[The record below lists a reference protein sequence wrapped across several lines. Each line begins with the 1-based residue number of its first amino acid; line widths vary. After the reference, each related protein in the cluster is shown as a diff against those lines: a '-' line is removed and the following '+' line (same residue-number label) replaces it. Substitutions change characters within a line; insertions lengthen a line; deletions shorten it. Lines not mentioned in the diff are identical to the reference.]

1 MKILL
6 YGGTFDPPHYGHL
19 NNLRAAASR
28 VQPDEI
34 VVMPAGVSPF
44 KQMSAT
50 PGALRAEMCGCFV
63 EAVQGPRAAARA
75 LHVSTWEIEQAA
87 AGRRNYTV
95 LTLEML
101 ARQYPGAEL
110 YLAIGSDM
118 LLSFDGWHRWQDILR
133 LAHLVVTSRNTG
145 DIPALQAKAEQLD
158 PGGSR
163 VLFAPVTALPM
174 ASSDIRARLAGGE
187 SCENELP
194 ALVQRVIAREGL
206 YRAKGDGANT
216 GSVKQAKELVR
227 GRLSDK
233 RYEHTINVKKM
244 AVKLAKRYGADEEKA
259 ALAAILHDSAKEIS
273 KDEMR
278 EIMRQYPQYAEGG
291 ESRPTPVWHGICASI
306 LARTQWG
313 VEDEAILSAIA
324 CHTAGKPGM
333 SKLDKIV
340 YLADM
345 TSAERDW
352 PGVNKLRKLELKD
365 LDAAMLAALKQTND
379 FVLSQ
384 GKPLDPV
391 SKAAY
396 DDIKARVN
404 ARG

>member
-50 PGALRAEMCGCFV
+50 PGALRAEMCGCFA

-133 LAHLVVTSRNTG
+133 LAHLVVTSRNAG
-145 DIPALQAKAEQLD
+145 DAPELGAKARQLD
-158 PGGSR
+158 PAGQR
-163 VLFAPVTALPM
+163 ILFAPVTALPM
-174 ASSDIRARLAGGE
+174 ASSALRQRLAAGE
-187 SCENELP
+187 DCAEELP
-194 ALVQRVIAREGL
+194 EAVRAVIRREHL
-206 YRAKGDGANT
+206 Y
-216 GSVKQAKELVR
+216 
-227 GRLSDK
+227 
-233 RYEHTINVKKM
+233 
-244 AVKLAKRYGADEEKA
+244 
-259 ALAAILHDSAKEIS
+259 
-273 KDEMR
+273 
-278 EIMRQYPQYAEGG
+278 
-291 ESRPTPVWHGICASI
+291 
-306 LARTQWG
+306 
-313 VEDEAILSAIA
+313 
-324 CHTAGKPGM
+324 
-333 SKLDKIV
+333 
-340 YLADM
+340 
-345 TSAERDW
+345 
-352 PGVNKLRKLELKD
+352 
-365 LDAAMLAALKQTND
+365 QT
-379 FVLSQ
+379 
-384 GKPLDPV
+384 
-391 SKAAY
+391 
-396 DDIKARVN
+396 
-404 ARG
+404 

>member
-1 MKILL
+1 MSKKQEMPNTGYAIIRCDDGVIVARL
-6 YGGTFDPPHYGHL
+6 TSFPVCE
-19 NNLRAAASR
+19 RALMYRRGDTVSFMPL
-28 VQPDEI
+28 QPDEI
-34 VVMPAGVSPF
+34 VVMPAGASPF

-50 PGALRAEMCGCFV
+50 PGALRAEMCGCFA
-63 EAVQGPRAAARA
+63 EAVHGPRAAARA

-118 LLSFDGWHRWQDILR
+118 LLSFDGWHRWQEILR

-206 YRAKGDGANT
+206 YRAKGD
-216 GSVKQAKELVR
+216 
-227 GRLSDK
+227 
-233 RYEHTINVKKM
+233 
-244 AVKLAKRYGADEEKA
+244 
-259 ALAAILHDSAKEIS
+259 
-273 KDEMR
+273 
-278 EIMRQYPQYAEGG
+278 
-291 ESRPTPVWHGICASI
+291 
-306 LARTQWG
+306 
-313 VEDEAILSAIA
+313 
-324 CHTAGKPGM
+324 
-333 SKLDKIV
+333 
-340 YLADM
+340 
-345 TSAERDW
+345 
-352 PGVNKLRKLELKD
+352 
-365 LDAAMLAALKQTND
+365 
-379 FVLSQ
+379 
-384 GKPLDPV
+384 
-391 SKAAY
+391 
-396 DDIKARVN
+396 
-404 ARG
+404 

>member
-50 PGALRAEMCGCFV
+50 PGALRAEMCGCFA

-133 LAHLVVTSRNTG
+133 LAHLVVTSRNAG
-145 DIPALQAKAEQLD
+145 DAPELCAKARQLD
-158 PGGSR
+158 PAGQR
-163 VLFAPVTALPM
+163 ILFAPVTALPM
-174 ASSDIRARLAGGE
+174 ASSALRQRLAAGE
-187 SCENELP
+187 DCAEELP
-194 ALVQRVIAREGL
+194 EAVRAVIRREHL
-206 YRAKGDGANT
+206 Y
-216 GSVKQAKELVR
+216 
-227 GRLSDK
+227 
-233 RYEHTINVKKM
+233 
-244 AVKLAKRYGADEEKA
+244 
-259 ALAAILHDSAKEIS
+259 
-273 KDEMR
+273 
-278 EIMRQYPQYAEGG
+278 
-291 ESRPTPVWHGICASI
+291 
-306 LARTQWG
+306 
-313 VEDEAILSAIA
+313 
-324 CHTAGKPGM
+324 
-333 SKLDKIV
+333 
-340 YLADM
+340 
-345 TSAERDW
+345 
-352 PGVNKLRKLELKD
+352 
-365 LDAAMLAALKQTND
+365 QT
-379 FVLSQ
+379 
-384 GKPLDPV
+384 
-391 SKAAY
+391 
-396 DDIKARVN
+396 
-404 ARG
+404 

>member
-50 PGALRAEMCGCFV
+50 PGALRAEMCGCFA

-118 LLSFDGWHRWQDILR
+118 LLSFDGWHRWQEILR

-145 DIPALQAKAEQLD
+145 DIPALQAKAERLD

-206 YRAKGDGANT
+206 YRAKGD
-216 GSVKQAKELVR
+216 
-227 GRLSDK
+227 
-233 RYEHTINVKKM
+233 
-244 AVKLAKRYGADEEKA
+244 
-259 ALAAILHDSAKEIS
+259 
-273 KDEMR
+273 
-278 EIMRQYPQYAEGG
+278 
-291 ESRPTPVWHGICASI
+291 
-306 LARTQWG
+306 
-313 VEDEAILSAIA
+313 
-324 CHTAGKPGM
+324 
-333 SKLDKIV
+333 
-340 YLADM
+340 
-345 TSAERDW
+345 
-352 PGVNKLRKLELKD
+352 
-365 LDAAMLAALKQTND
+365 
-379 FVLSQ
+379 
-384 GKPLDPV
+384 
-391 SKAAY
+391 
-396 DDIKARVN
+396 
-404 ARG
+404 